1 MSDAYE
7 TVLGQV
13 TGKRQ
18 DAPHHGG
25 GRPHAGSN
33 RHGQWHQ
40 RQHHEWQHTK
50 ARGRQQQGAQQSE
63 SERRREDEH
72 IRAMIRGVQT
82 AVLVSAVLL
91 CTLFGG
97 QRGRDDILT
106 PLRNALGI
114 GERGRLDG
122 VLELEAGGGS
132 ADFERAGRYP
142 AAWMARTAAE
152 EGNRNPH
159 QHAVGAA
166 SLAQAKREWL
176 ASLQGPAEGSDEPQR
191 DG

>member
-1 MSDAYE
+1 M
-7 TVLGQV
+7 
-13 TGKRQ
+13 
-18 DAPHHGG
+18 
-25 GRPHAGSN
+25 
-33 RHGQWHQ
+33 
-40 RQHHEWQHTK
+40 
-50 ARGRQQQGAQQSE
+50 
-63 SERRREDEH
+63 
-72 IRAMIRGVQT
+72 RAMIRGVQT

-114 GERGRLDG
+114 GETRRGLDG

-132 ADFERAGRYP
+132 ANLERAGRYP

-176 ASLQGPAEGSDEPQR
+176 ASLQGEQKVATSHRGETDKMTKA
-191 DG
+191 